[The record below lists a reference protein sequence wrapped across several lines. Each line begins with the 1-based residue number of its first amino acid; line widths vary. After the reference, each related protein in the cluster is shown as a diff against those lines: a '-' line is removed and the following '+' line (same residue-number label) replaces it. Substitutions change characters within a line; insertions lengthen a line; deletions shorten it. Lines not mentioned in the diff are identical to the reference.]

1 MTLMMSLVFRD
12 LYEFRHLSS
21 ASGCVN
27 AWETSQFL
35 NLVCVNGQ
43 CSTCVPSRLRQ
54 FGNVR
59 LIFGRWR
66 CWTFWSRPDNASE
79 IEITRPSHR
88 LSPCLMGFCYR
99 ITRLPEIQAK
109 QHSRRKDDSCPGHLV
124 LVCVGLYQRLVP
136 LFSGSLSGALSKYD
150 VVNLIHFYSFLQV
163 LQDASSTSESNASY
177 GGATTSSCVTSDHFS
192 ASGYGLLKHFSPLP
206 IVSGDANCLQSWMCL
221 CLRDRNIFKNCR
233 KRNCLWSKV
242 CIKCVLN
249 WRREEF

>member
-43 CSTCVPSRLRQ
+43 CSTCVLSRLRQ

-99 ITRLPEIQAK
+99 ITRLPEIQTAK
-109 QHSRRKDDSCPGHLV
+109 QHSRRNCPGHLV

-136 LFSGSLSGALSKYD
+136 LFSGSLSGALSKYP
-150 VVNLIHFYSFLQV
+150 NTRISYCCQFELIISIFRCFFQHWEQCV
-163 LQDASSTSESNASY
+163 LWWCNNFILHERSLFCTLP
-177 GGATTSSCVTSDHFS
+177 C
-192 ASGYGLLKHFSPLP
+192 PLFQAMQ
-206 IVSGDANCLQSWMCL
+206 IVSSLECACVFVIGIS
-221 CLRDRNIFKNCR
+221 
-233 KRNCLWSKV
+233 SKIV
-242 CIKCVLN
+242 EKGIVFGPKCVSSV
-249 WRREEF
+249 F

>member
-99 ITRLPEIQAK
+99 ITRLQIQTAK
-109 QHSRRKDDSCPGHLV
+109 QQNSTVFGETV
-124 LVCVGLYQRLVP
+124 LAI
-136 LFSGSLSGALSKYD
+136 LFSYVSVCTKDLCLCSQARSLGYPNTMLSIWFIS
-150 VVNLIHFYSFLQV
+150 IHFFRCFKMLQAHLRAIRLMV
-163 LQDASSTSESNASY
+163 VQQLHP
-177 GGATTSSCVTSDHFS
+177 VTSDHFS
-192 ASGYGLLKHFSPLP
+192 ASRYGLLKHFSPLP

-233 KRNCLWSKV
+233 ERNCLWSKV

-249 WRREEF
+249 WRREQF

>member
-1 MTLMMSLVFRD
+1 MMSLVFRD

-99 ITRLPEIQAK
+99 ITRLQIQTAK
-109 QHSRRKDDSCPGHLV
+109 QQNSTVFGETVLAILFSYVSVCTKDLCLCSQARSLGYPNTMLCYNTIWIISSDFFKHIWEQCVLWWCNNFILSRAITFLQADMVFWNISLPC
-124 LVCVGLYQRLVP
+124 P
-136 LFSGSLSGALSKYD
+136 LFQAM
-150 VVNLIHFYSFLQV
+150 Q
-163 LQDASSTSESNASY
+163 
-177 GGATTSSCVTSDHFS
+177 
-192 ASGYGLLKHFSPLP
+192 
-206 IVSGDANCLQSWMCL
+206 IVSSLECACVFVIGIS
-221 CLRDRNIFKNCR
+221 
-233 KRNCLWSKV
+233 SKIV
-242 CIKCVLN
+242 EKGIVFGPKCVSSV
-249 WRREEF
+249 F